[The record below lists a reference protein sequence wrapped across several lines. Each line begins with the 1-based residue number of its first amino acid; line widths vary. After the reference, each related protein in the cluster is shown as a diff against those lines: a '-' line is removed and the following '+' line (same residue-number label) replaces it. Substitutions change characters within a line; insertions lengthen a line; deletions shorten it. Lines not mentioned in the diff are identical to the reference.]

1 MKIQFDASQDY
12 QLDAIQAITDL
23 FDGQPL
29 KLGDS
34 EISLGQEAQTG
45 LFWSEQGLA
54 NPLLLDDGQLLK
66 NLQAV
71 QQKNGLAPSENLERL
86 VFSDAEGN
94 RVESAFPN
102 FTVEMETGTGKTY
115 VYLRT
120 IYELNKLYGFKKFV
134 IVVPSVAI
142 REGVL
147 KNLQIT
153 HEHFQTIYN
162 REPCAFTVYDS
173 AKANQLRGFALSNAI
188 QILVINIDAFSK
200 DSGESPDKKSKGNVI
215 NQVRETGTKPIE
227 FIQNTNPI
235 VIVDEPQNMETDIRK
250 QAIARLNPLC
260 ALRYSATPRNAYNL
274 VYKLDPLKA
283 FELGLVKQI
292 GVLSVIEQNTANQA
306 YIELEG
312 FKASS
317 RSVSA
322 KVKIWVNQ
330 SSGAVKKTLTVKNGD
345 DLSKLSN
352 GRDSYKEGF
361 IINGIDIGEGYI
373 EFANDVRVYQGKP
386 QGALTDE
393 ILQQQIDATVRRH
406 FEKELKYQRQGIKV
420 LSVFF
425 IDKVANYRDYDGQGK
440 PVKGKFALWFEKAY
454 EKYLAM
460 PEYAGLYGFSAETAH
475 NGYFSQD
482 KKGRF
487 KDSSETR
494 ASQDDNDAYALI
506 MQEKERLLAPEE
518 PLRFIF
524 SHSALREGWDNPNV
538 FQICTLNETASEM
551 KKRQEI
557 GRGLRLAVNRQG
569 VRISDPHINHLTI
582 VANESYQE
590 FASSLQREM
599 EEAGLVFTKK
609 MAKNERDKVTV
620 RLIEENLEKEWF
632 LALWE
637 RIKTR
642 TRYQVRYDTEK
653 LIESATKL
661 VKDMP
666 AIERPKL
673 AVIRSELD
681 ISKKGIA
688 TRETGRR
695 TVDVENVRYI
705 LPDFVAQIQART
717 ALSKS
722 TIANILLK
730 SGRLN
735 DALKNPQVFIDTVS
749 QAINNAKRDIVV
761 EGVEYQ
767 RVERL
772 QYHQSAFKEDG
783 SKEYFKGNVIAV
795 SKQEKTLFSHIV
807 IDSDSKPEKQF
818 MEACENNED
827 VMFYLKLPAWFTI
840 DTPVGKYNPDWAL
853 AYQNDKTLYFVAETK
868 GNTDLALLRPLE
880 KLKIE
885 CGKKHFKLFERV
897 EFRVVKAFAE
907 LLG

>member
-1 MKIQFDASQDY
+1 MKIQFDASQEY
-12 QLDAIQAITDL
+12 QLDAIRAITDL

-34 EISLGQEAQTG
+34 EISLSGEAQAG
-45 LFWSEQGLA
+45 LFLSEQGLA
-54 NPLLLDDGQLLK
+54 NQLLLDEGQILK
-66 NLQAV
+66 NLQNI
-71 QQKNGLAPSENLERL
+71 QQANGLAPSEKLEHL
-86 VFSDAEGN
+86 VFSDTEGN
-94 RVESAFPN
+94 TVKPRFAN

-153 HEHFQTIYN
+153 HEHFQGIYH

-173 AKANQLRGFALSNAI
+173 AKVNQLRGFALSNAI

-260 ALRYSATPRNAYNL
+260 TLRYSATPKNAYNL
-274 VYKLDPLKA
+274 VYKLDPLRA

-292 GVLSVIEQNTANQA
+292 GVLSVIEQNSANQA
-306 YIELEG
+306 YIEVEG

-317 RSVSA
+317 RSMSA
-322 KVKIWVNQ
+322 KVKLWVNQ
-330 SSGAVKKTLTVKNGD
+330 SGGAVKKSLTVKNGD

-352 GRDSYKEGF
+352 GRDTYKEGF
-361 IINGIDIGEGYI
+361 IVNGIDMEEGYI
-373 EFANDVRVYQGKP
+373 EFANDVRVYQGRP

-393 ILQQQIDATVRRH
+393 ILKEQIDATVRRH
-406 FEKELKYQRQGIKV
+406 FEKEAKYQKHGIKV

-425 IDKVANYRDYDGQGK
+425 IDKVANYRDYDDQGK
-440 PVKGKFALWFEKAY
+440 PVKGKFAEWFEEVFLKY
-454 EKYLAM
+454 SEK
-460 PEYAGLYGFSAETAH
+460 PEYAELYGFSAEAAH

-494 ASQDDNDAYALI
+494 TSQDDNDAYALI
-506 MQEKERLLAPEE
+506 MQEKERLLDPDE

-557 GRGLRLAVNRQG
+557 GRGLRLAVNRRG
-569 VRISDPHINHLTI
+569 ERITERHINNLTI

-590 FASSLQREM
+590 FASSLQQEM
-599 EEAGLVFTKK
+599 EEAGLEFTGK
-609 MAKNERDKVTV
+609 MFKNERDKVTV
-620 RLIEENLEKEWF
+620 RLIEENLEKQWF
-632 LALWE
+632 LELWE
-637 RIKTR
+637 RIKAR

-653 LIESATKL
+653 LIEAAARQ
-661 VKDMP
+661 VK
-666 AIERPKL
+666 AIPEIDRPKL
-673 AVIRSELD
+673 AVIRSEFD
-681 ISKKGIA
+681 ISKQGVA

-695 TVDVENVRYI
+695 TVEVEQVRFR
-705 LPDFVAQIQART
+705 LPDFVSQIQTRT

-722 TIANILLK
+722 TIASILLK
-730 SGRLN
+730 SGRLQ
-735 DALKNPQVFIDTVS
+735 DALNNPQVFIDTVS
-749 QAINNAKRDIVV
+749 QTINNAKRDIVV

-767 RVERL
+767 RVDNLEY
-772 QYHQSAFKEDG
+772 QQSAFREEDT
-783 SKEYFKGNVIAV
+783 KEYFKGNVVTV
-795 SKQEKTLFSHIV
+795 SKQDKTLFSHIV
-807 IDSDSKPEKQF
+807 IDSDSKPERMF
-818 MEACENNED
+818 MEACENSED
-827 VMFYLKLPAWFTI
+827 VMFYLKLPSWFVI
-840 DTPVGKYNPDWAL
+840 ETPVGQYNPDWAL
-853 AYQNDKTLYFVAETK
+853 AYQNDNTLYFVAETK
-868 GNTDLALLRPLE
+868 GNTNLALLRPLE

-897 EFRVVKAFAE
+897 EFKVVKAFSE
-907 LLG
+907 LLA

>member
-1 MKIQFDASQDY
+1 MKIQFDASQEY
-12 QLDAIQAITDL
+12 QLDAIRAITDL

-34 EISLGQEAQTG
+34 EISLSGEAQAG
-45 LFWSEQGLA
+45 LFLSEQGLA
-54 NPLLLDDGQLLK
+54 NQLLLDETDLLK
-66 NLQAV
+66 NLRRIQET
-71 QQKNGLAPSENLERL
+71 NGLAPSEKLERL
-86 VFSDAEGN
+86 VFSDTEGN
-94 RVESAFPN
+94 MVKPTFPN

-120 IYELNKLYGFKKFV
+120 VYELNKLYGFKKFV

-153 HEHFQTIYN
+153 HEHFQTIYH
-162 REPCAFTVYDS
+162 REPCGFTVYDS
-173 AKANQLRGFALSNAI
+173 AKVNQLRGFALSNAI
-188 QILVINIDAFSK
+188 QILVINIEAFSK
-200 DSGESPDKKSKGNVI
+200 DSGESSDKKSKGNVI
-215 NQVRETGTKPIE
+215 NQIRETGTKPIE
-227 FIQNTNPI
+227 FIQTTNPI

-292 GVLSVIEQNTANQA
+292 GVHSVIEQNTANQA
-306 YIELEG
+306 YIEVEG

-317 RSVSA
+317 RSMSA
-322 KVKIWVNQ
+322 KIKLWMNQ
-330 SSGAVKKTLTVKNGD
+330 SGGAVKKSLTVKNGD

-352 GRDSYKEGF
+352 GRDTYKDGF
-361 IINGIDIGEGYI
+361 IVNGIDIEEGYI

-393 ILQQQIDATVRRH
+393 ILKMQIDATVRRH
-406 FEKELKYQRQGIKV
+406 FEREIKYHKQGIKV

-425 IDKVANYRDYDGQGK
+425 IDKVANYRDYDEQGK
-440 PVKGKFALWFEKAY
+440 PVKGKFAVWFEEAFQEYRK
-454 EKYLAM
+454 K
-460 PEYAGLYGFSAETAH
+460 PEYAELYGFSIESAH

-494 ASQDDNDAYALI
+494 ASQDDNDAYVLI
-506 MQEKERLLAPEE
+506 MQEKERLLDPEE

-557 GRGLRLAVNRQG
+557 GRGLRLAVNRRG
-569 VRISDPHINHLTI
+569 ERITDRHINHLTI

-599 EEAGLVFTKK
+599 EEAGLEFTSK
-609 MAKNERDKVTV
+609 MARNERDKVTV
-620 RLIEENLEKEWF
+620 RLIEENLEQKWF
-632 LALWE
+632 LELWE
-637 RIKTR
+637 RIKAR

-653 LIESATKL
+653 LIEAATKQ
-661 VKDMP
+661 VK
-666 AIERPKL
+666 AIPDIDRPKL
-673 AVIRSELD
+673 AVIRSEFD
-681 ISKKGIA
+681 ISKNGIA

-695 TVDVENVRYI
+695 TVDVEQAYFR

-722 TIANILLK
+722 TIASILLK
-730 SGRLN
+730 SERLN

-749 QAINNAKRDIVV
+749 QAINNAKRYIVV

-767 RVERL
+767 RVENL
-772 QYHQSAFKEDG
+772 EYYQSAFRED
-783 SKEYFKGNVIAV
+783 SAKEYFKGNVVAV
-795 SKQEKTLFSHIV
+795 SKQDKTLFSHIV
-807 IDSDSKPEKQF
+807 IDSDSKPEKKF
-818 MEACENNED
+818 MEACENSED
-827 VMFYLKLPAWFTI
+827 VMFYLKLPAWFCI

-897 EFRVVKAFAE
+897 EFRVVKEFSE

>member
-1 MKIQFDASQDY
+1 MKIQFDASQEY
-12 QLDAIQAITDL
+12 QLDAIRAITDL

-34 EISLGQEAQTG
+34 EISLGQEAQAG
-45 LFWSEQGLA
+45 LFLSEQGLA
-54 NPLLLDDGQLLK
+54 NQLLLDEADILK
-66 NLQAV
+66 NLRRIQEA
-71 QQKNGLAPSENLERL
+71 NGLAPSEKLERL

-94 RVESAFPN
+94 TVKPAFPN

-120 IYELNKLYGFKKFV
+120 VYELNKLYGFKKFV

-153 HEHFQTIYN
+153 HEHFQTLYQ
-162 REPCAFTVYDS
+162 REPCGFTVYDS

-200 DSGESPDKKSKGNVI
+200 DSGESSDKKGKGNVI

-227 FIQNTNPI
+227 FIQTTNPI

-274 VYKLDPLKA
+274 VYKLDPLQA

-292 GVLSVIEQNTANQA
+292 GVLSVIEQNNANQA
-306 YIELEG
+306 YIEVEG

-317 RSVSA
+317 RSMSA
-322 KVKIWVNQ
+322 KIKLWVSQ
-330 SSGAVKKTLTVKNGD
+330 SGGAVKKSLTVKNGD

-352 GRDSYKEGF
+352 GRDTYKDGF
-361 IINGIDIGEGYI
+361 IVNGIDIEEGYI

-386 QGALTDE
+386 QGVLTDE
-393 ILQQQIDATVRRH
+393 ILKAQIDATVRRH
-406 FEKELKYQRQGIKV
+406 FAREIKYQKQGIKV

-425 IDKVANYRDYDGQGK
+425 IDKVANYRDYDEQGNAL
-440 PVKGKFALWFEKAY
+440 KGKFALWFEEVFQKY
-454 EKYLAM
+454 REKPDYS
-460 PEYAGLYGFSAETAH
+460 ELYGFSAEAAH

-506 MQEKERLLAPEE
+506 MQEKERLLDPEE

-569 VRISDPHINHLTI
+569 VRITDANINHLTI

-599 EEAGLVFTKK
+599 EEAGLEFTGKIV
-609 MAKNERDKVTV
+609 KNERDKVTV
-620 RLIEENLEKEWF
+620 RLIEENLDQQWF
-632 LALWE
+632 LELWE
-637 RIKTR
+637 RIKAK
-642 TRYQVRYDTEK
+642 TRYQVRYDTET
-653 LIESATKL
+653 LIEAAAKQ
-661 VKDMP
+661 VK
-666 AIERPKL
+666 AIPDIDRPKL
-673 AVIRSELD
+673 AVIRSEFD
-681 ISKKGIA
+681 ISKNGIA

-695 TVDVENVRYI
+695 SVDVEQACFR

-722 TIANILLK
+722 TIASILLK
-730 SGRLN
+730 SERLN

-767 RVERL
+767 RVENL
-772 QYHQSAFKEDG
+772 EYQQSAFRED
-783 SKEYFKGNVIAV
+783 SAKEYFKGNVVAV
-795 SKQEKTLFSHIV
+795 SRQDKTLFSHII
-807 IDSDSKPEKQF
+807 IDSDSKPEKKF
-818 MEACENNED
+818 MEACENSDD
-827 VMFYLKLPAWFTI
+827 VMFYLKLPAWFCI

-885 CGKKHFKLFERV
+885 CGKKHFNLFERV
-897 EFRVVKAFAE
+897 EFRVVKEFSA
-907 LLG
+907 LLA

>member
-1 MKIQFDASQDY
+1 MKIQFDASQQY
-12 QLDAIQAITDL
+12 QLDAIRAITDL

-34 EISLGQEAQTG
+34 EISLSGEAQAG
-45 LFWSEQGLA
+45 LFLSEQGLA
-54 NPLLLDDGQLLK
+54 NQLLLDEADILK
-66 NLQAV
+66 NLRRIQENNSLV
-71 QQKNGLAPSENLERL
+71 LSENLEHL
-86 VFSDAEGN
+86 VFSDTEGK

-153 HEHFQTIYN
+153 HEHFQTIYH
-162 REPCAFTVYDS
+162 REPCGFTVYDS
-173 AKANQLRGFALSNAI
+173 AKVNQLRGFALSNAI

-200 DSGESPDKKSKGNVI
+200 DSGESADKKSKGNVI

-260 ALRYSATPRNAYNL
+260 ALRYSATPKNAYNL
-274 VYKLDPLKA
+274 AYKLDPLRA

-292 GVLSVIEQNTANQA
+292 GVHSVIEQNNANQA
-306 YIELEG
+306 YIEVEG

-317 RSVSA
+317 RSTSA
-322 KVKIWVNQ
+322 KIKLWVNQ
-330 SSGAVKKTLTVKNGD
+330 SGGAVKKSLPVKNGD
-345 DLSKLSN
+345 DLFKLSN
-352 GRDSYKEGF
+352 GRDTYKDSF
-361 IINGIDIGEGYI
+361 IVNGIDIEEGYI
-373 EFANDVRVYQGKP
+373 EFANDVRVYRGRP

-393 ILQQQIDATVRRH
+393 ILKAQIEATVRRH
-406 FEKELKYQRQGIKV
+406 FEKEIKYRKHGIKV

-425 IDKVANYRDYDGQGK
+425 IDRVANYRDYDEQGK
-440 PVKGKFALWFEKAY
+440 PAKGKFAVWFEEVFQEFRGKA
-454 EKYLAM
+454 
-460 PEYAGLYGFSAETAH
+460 EYAELYEFSAEAAH

-482 KKGRF
+482 KKGCF

-494 ASQDDNDAYALI
+494 TNQDDNDAYALI
-506 MQEKERLLAPEE
+506 MREKERLLDPEE

-557 GRGLRLAVNRQG
+557 GRGLRLAVNSQG
-569 VRISDPHINHLTI
+569 KRITERHINNLTI

-590 FASSLQREM
+590 FAASLQREM
-599 EEAGLVFTKK
+599 EEAGLEFSSKI
-609 MAKNERDKVTV
+609 AKNERDKVTV
-620 RLIEENLEKEWF
+620 RLIEENLDKQWF
-632 LALWE
+632 LELWE
-637 RIKTR
+637 RIKAR
-642 TRYQVRYDTEK
+642 TRYQVRYDTDK
-653 LIESATKL
+653 LIEAAAKQ
-661 VKDMP
+661 VR
-666 AIERPKL
+666 AIPEINRPKL
-673 AVIRSELD
+673 AVIRSEFD
-681 ISKKGIA
+681 ISKQGVASKQ
-688 TRETGRR
+688 TGMR
-695 TVDVENVRYI
+695 TLEVEPLSFRQ
-705 LPDFVAQIQART
+705 PDFVSQIQART

-722 TIANILLK
+722 TIASILLK
-730 SGRLN
+730 SERLK
-735 DALKNPQVFIDTVS
+735 DALKNPQVFIDTVAL
-749 QAINNAKRDIVV
+749 AINNTKRDIVV

-772 QYHQSAFKEDG
+772 EYQQSAFKED
-783 SKEYFKGNVIAV
+783 STKEYFKGNVVAV
-795 SKQEKTLFSHIV
+795 SKQDKTLFSHIV
-807 IDSDSKPEKQF
+807 IDSDSTPEKKF
-818 MEACENNED
+818 MEACENNDD
-827 VMFYLKLPAWFTI
+827 VMFYLKLPEWFVI
-840 DTPVGKYNPDWAL
+840 DTPVGTYNPDWAL

-868 GNTDLALLRPLE
+868 GHTNLALLRPLE
-880 KLKIE
+880 RLKIE
-885 CGKKHFKLFERV
+885 CGKKHFKLFERI
-897 EFRVVKAFAE
+897 EFRVVKEFSE
-907 LLG
+907 LLF